1 MEVDR
6 LATLVGQAGDD
17 DPLKALH
24 AAAEIRHEAERI
36 EAVQVR
42 RARTRGVP
50 WALIAEALG
59 VSKQA
64 VHKKYGGSRFTKRG

>member
-1 MEVDR
+1 MEVDK

-17 DPLKALH
+17 DPLKALY

-42 RARTRGVP
+42 RARGRGVP

-64 VHKKYGGSRFTKRG
+64 VHKKYGGHPWSKRG